1 MRTSARF
8 DRYPTPFGATL
19 RTSRS
24 CGIETKPSECC
35 LIMEGFC
42 LRSKTT
48 SHGHT
53 QILSFHIPG
62 DIPDLESLH
71 LHIMDHDLATLTE
84 CTLRRCGGAVEG
96 DAS

>member
-1 MRTSARF
+1 VDRELVSEALIRRLRSISALDDEDVHAVRSLPHLV
-8 DRYPTPFGATL
+8 RHYPTNQPIL
-19 RTSRS
+19 RD
-24 CGIETKPSECC
+24 GDKPSECC

-62 DIPDLESLH
+62 DI
-71 LHIMDHDLATLTE
+71 
-84 CTLRRCGGAVEG
+84 R
-96 DAS
+96 